1 MSTPTVDTDGAA
13 EMCIRITETGIFL
26 GAPSDG
32 ALRAPNTM
40 SLAEEY
46 QVKLEARVSEYGN
59 IVTQPLTNNPPVVG
73 SVLASSTVL
82 DRASDPQ
89 GLYTA

>member
-13 EMCIRITETGIFL
+13 EMCIRITETGNFL

-32 ALRAPNTM
+32 ALRAPNTT

-46 QVKLEARVSEYGN
+46 VKLEARVSEYSN
-59 IVTQPLTNNPPVVG
+59 IITPPLTNNPPVVG
-73 SVLASSTVL
+73 SVLPSSTVL